1 MCSALYLPANQLLM
15 TNLKSLLD
23 VTGLKLVPINRYAME
38 TKRQLDVLNRHLA
51 DREYLCASGYSIA
64 DIAIWP
70 WYGRLAMGELYG
82 AAKFLDTASYTHVI
96 RWAEAIQARE
106 AVQKGLATAL

>member
-1 MCSALYLPANQLLM
+1 M

-38 TKRQLDVLNRHLA
+38 TNRQLDVLNRHLA

-82 AAKFLDTASYTHVI
+82 AAEFLDTASYTNMI
-96 RWAEAIQARE
+96 RWAEAIHAHE
-106 AVQKGLATAL
+106 AIQKGLESAL